1 MHQRAV
7 RNLAKLDTTEARITR
22 IFDAAAGGK
31 NNFLADKD
39 MVRHFDQVSPALT
52 TAARAV
58 LQFLTRVI
66 RHLAAAEDVEQFM
79 IVGSGIPSGLSSG
92 NRLHDVARHASASP
106 ALRVA
111 YVENNPMVVTMA
123 QATIEPFTDLVRV
136 VDGDIRDIDGM
147 LRDPVVQTF
156 LDWTEPVAV
165 LLLSTHSLGD
175 DGYAHHVIERLRHTA
190 PEGSFLGL
198 LHTTFDGIPP
208 ELLPA
213 IHDMLAMTLPHL
225 AIRSREEV
233 ENLLAGLDLLEP
245 GLVWV
250 PQWRPTERDLDLAC
264 GDEPSASGNYGA
276 VARIP

>member
-7 RNLAKLDTTEARITR
+7 RNLANLETTQARITR

-31 NNFLADKD
+31 NHFLADRD
-39 MVRHFDQVSPALT
+39 TVRHFDQAAPALT

-58 LQFLTRVI
+58 LEFLTRMI
-66 RHLAAAEDVEQFM
+66 RYLSAEGVDQYL
-79 IVGSGIPSGLSSG
+79 IVGSGIPSGPAAG
-92 NRLHDVARHASASP
+92 NALHDAARAACGVAP
-106 ALRVA
+106 RVL

-136 VDGDIRDIDGM
+136 VEGDVREIDEV
-147 LRDPVVQTF
+147 LRDHVVRTF
-156 LDWTEPVAV
+156 IDWDRPVAA
-165 LLLSTHSLGD
+165 LLLSTYSLHD
-175 DGYAHHVIERLRHTA
+175 DEYAHYVIKRLRHTA
-190 PEGSFLGL
+190 PAGSFLGL

-213 IHDMLAMTLPHL
+213 IRDLLAMTLPHL
-225 AIRSREEV
+225 AIRSRDEV
-233 ENLLAGLDLLEP
+233 AALLEGLDLVPP

-250 PQWRPTERDLDLAC
+250 PEWRPGDDDQAC
-264 GDEPSASGNYGA
+264 REEPGSSGNYGA

>member
-1 MHQRAV
+1 MAR
-7 RNLAKLDTTEARITR
+7 LETTQARITR

-31 NNFLADKD
+31 NHFLADKD
-39 MVRHFDQVSPALT
+39 TVRQFDQAAPALT

-58 LQFLTRVI
+58 LEFLSRMI
-66 RHLAAAEDVEQFM
+66 RHLSAGEGVDQFL
-79 IVGSGIPSGLSSG
+79 IVGSGIPTGPAAGHGL
-92 NRLHDVARHASASP
+92 HEMARHAGAP
-106 ALRVA
+106 DPRVL

-136 VDGDIRDIDGM
+136 VEGDVREIDEM
-147 LRDPVVQTF
+147 LRHHVVRTF
-156 LDWTEPVAV
+156 IDWDRPVAV
-165 LLLSTHSLGD
+165 LLLSSYSLND
-175 DGYAHHVIERLRHTA
+175 DEYAHYVIKRLRHTA
-190 PEGSFLGL
+190 AGGSFLGL

-213 IHDMLAMTLPHL
+213 IRDLLAMSLPHL

-233 ENLLAGLDLLEP
+233 AALLEGLDLVAP

-250 PQWRPTERDLDLAC
+250 PEWRPADDHLAC
-264 GDEPSASGNYGA
+264 REEPASSGNYGA